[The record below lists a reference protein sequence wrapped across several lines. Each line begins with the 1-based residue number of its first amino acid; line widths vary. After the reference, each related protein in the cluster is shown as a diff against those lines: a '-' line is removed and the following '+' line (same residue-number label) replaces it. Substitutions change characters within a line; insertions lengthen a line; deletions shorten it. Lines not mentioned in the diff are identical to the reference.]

1 MNRKCI
7 WVSRLCAG
15 GFVVASAL
23 PAWLFWAWNYR
34 FPQGIGIDASMEA
47 LDYFRKLWIIAQAIA
62 PAFFTLLAVCL
73 IWQKISFSRTFFVL
87 YDVLTVSMLLIFA
100 ASWAPFRQSP
110 DPCRVS
116 FQYIVAFYMERGFG
130 VLTILLGIAPLTC
143 FVSWVKEKRQK

>member
-1 MNRKCI
+1 M
-7 WVSRLCAG
+7 
-15 GFVVASAL
+15 VASAL

-87 YDVLTVSMLLIFA
+87 YDVLTVSILLIFA

-116 FQYIVAFYMERGFG
+116 FQYIAAFYMERGFG

>member
-1 MNRKCI
+1 M
-7 WVSRLCAG
+7 
-15 GFVVASAL
+15 VASAL

-34 FPQGIGIDASMEA
+34 FPQSIGIDASMEA

-116 FQYIVAFYMERGFG
+116 FQ
-130 VLTILLGIAPLTC
+130 
-143 FVSWVKEKRQK
+143 